1 MINSMIKNESY
12 IIQRGGGQWN
22 VPHPNICPSM
32 NRYVNV
38 YILLL
43 SPGPNVYSHHFDNG
57 TSAAALHY

>member
-1 MINSMIKNESY
+1 MKVRISNWGE
-12 IIQRGGGQWN
+12 RGDN
-22 VPHPNICPSM
+22 APHPNIYPSM

-43 SPGPNVYSHHFDNG
+43 SPYPNVYSHHFDNG